1 MDTRIQRVVLETPRF
16 RIVGDVTLPTEGFR
30 TRLSDVLNKAD
41 TGFIPVV
48 NVEMTPV
55 GGGEKEML
63 PFAAIARNQIQIAFE
78 LEGGDKATD

>member
-41 TGFIPVV
+41 TGFIPLV
-48 NVEMTPV
+48 NVELSPV
-55 GGGEKEML
+55 GGGDMESL
-63 PFAAIARNQIQIAFE
+63 PFAAVARNQIQIAFE
-78 LEGGDKATD
+78 LENTDQASD